1 MATYASCYAL
11 TSARQKSNPSYSV
24 HATRS
29 VGENPGFSEQAGDV
43 QSRPINMG
51 LVRPSAWALDMVTPQ
66 IQATCP
72 FRSFVGLANTL
83 PTAAQY
89 SWILAAEA
97 QALNSTYYVD
107 ATPEQTLAGFSIAFE
122 ISEGR
127 MAPRPSVRAQLQ
139 NGISIVAGV
148 VTWSDVIPYTSD
160 QNIIVFDDVPPASL
174 INGGGFP
181 STLLRDL
188 YIDPPVRV
196 SAGSTTLDFCSAAG
210 IAPDGT
216 IWIDPAD
223 IGNGADQIPASVGN
237 NTAAAFRA
245 HPSCF
250 IPSGASRYIRAVDR
264 MAIDREAI
272 NATTVGQPFRIR
284 TVDNAPQASRWLV
297 AIDGAETVLRLAHPS
312 GSDYRRPRD
321 IWNNVIVPLIQGAQI
336 GSTLG
341 FSNAS
346 ALAVAANLK
355 YSNYWRCLEIES
367 DDGGDVTQDDTTPPG

>member
-11 TSARQKSNPSYSV
+11 TSARQKSNPSYPV
-24 HATRS
+24 NTARVT
-29 VGENPGFSEQAGDV
+29 GNIADMTAQGGDA
-43 QSRPINMG
+43 QSDPIEMG
-51 LVRPSAWALDMVTPQ
+51 LVRPSAWALDMQTPQ
-66 IQATCP
+66 LQSTCP
-72 FRSFVGLANTL
+72 FRSFVGIANTL
-83 PTAAQY
+83 TPAQY
-89 SWILAAEA
+89 SWHLAGDA
-97 QALNSTYYVD
+97 QAITDIYYID
-107 ATPEQTLAGFSIAFE
+107 ATPVGVLTGLALAFE

-139 NGISIVAGV
+139 DGVSIVAGN
-148 VTWSDVIPYTSD
+148 VTWSDVILYTSN

-174 INGGGFP
+174 IVGGGFP

-188 YIDPPVRV
+188 YIDPPARV
-196 SAGSTTLDFCSAAG
+196 SAGTTTLDFCSAAG
-210 IAPDGT
+210 ITPDGT
-216 IWIDPAD
+216 VWIDPAD
-223 IGNGADQIPASVGN
+223 IGNGPDQIPASVGN

-250 IPSGASRYIRAVDR
+250 IPSGASRYIRSVDR

-272 NATTVGQPFRIR
+272 NAVTVGQPFRIR

-297 AIDGAETVLRLAHPS
+297 AIDGAEAVLRLAHPA
-312 GSDYRRPRD
+312 GSDFRRPKD
-321 IWNNVIVPLIQGAQI
+321 IWNNIIVPLIHGSQI

-341 FSNAS
+341 FSDAA

-367 DDGGDVTQDDTTPPG
+367 DDGGDVTQDDTAPPG

>member
-24 HATRS
+24 NTARA
-29 VGENPGFSEQAGDV
+29 VGDNPDFVEQVADV
-43 QSRPINMG
+43 QSRPLNMG
-51 LVRPSAWALDMVTPQ
+51 IVRPSAWAMDPVT
-66 IQATCP
+66 IQAQFTCP
-72 FRSFVGLANTL
+72 FRSFVGLANTGT
-83 PTAAQY
+83 PAQY
-89 SWILAAEA
+89 AWYLGAEA
-97 QALNSTYYVD
+97 QGIGTYYYVNAD
-107 ATPEQTLAGFSIAFE
+107 PTAVLVGYAITFE
-122 ISEGR
+122 TSEGR

-139 NGISIVAGV
+139 DGISIVSGV